1 MVGAGWGG
9 CCLLI
14 RLKPYWMRESGAQGQ
29 GAGDFNLGGEA
40 GEVGALKCGVLGNQ
54 SEGENAGRRDVLA
67 GGCHGDEVFL
77 GREQAMVQ
85 PMMVQPGGGWRVG
98 EWGRGSDSGK

>member
-1 MVGAGWGG
+1 M
-9 CCLLI
+9 
-14 RLKPYWMRESGAQGQ
+14 
-29 GAGDFNLGGEA
+29 
-40 GEVGALKCGVLGNQ
+40 GALKCGVLGNQ
-54 SEGENAGRRDVLA
+54 SERESAGRRDVLA

-85 PMMVQPGGGWRVG
+85 PMMVQPMMVQPGGGWRGG